1 MYGLSDQS
9 NGMPWTRFSAERQ
22 GYSRY
27 STRIP
32 VAKVTEHVFATPVEV
47 EPGILRVT
55 LPLPSGPRHVHCF
68 LIRGADGWTLVD
80 TGLGLLEPSWEEIL
94 ARVDGPVVRIFIT
107 HMHPDHVGG
116 AEAAVRATGAPV
128 FQGRLDY
135 AQCERVWGSDDWP
148 ERIAEWFVV
157 HGVPS
162 AVAEE
167 LIESGHVFADFVR
180 FAWNPTLVEP
190 GDHVDGWRVHATPG
204 HADGHLSLYRDGVLV
219 AGDTLLAPIT
229 PAIGL
234 YPESRPDPL
243 GDYVDTLRLLAA
255 LILLNAFFVAAEY
268 GLVTAR
274 RTRIIELQHQ
284 GNRRARD
291 VLRITGD
298 PPRFIAAMQLGVT
311 LTSLAIGALGEH
323 VLTQQFDPWVATA
336 LAIALSYLILTFF
349 HVVIGEL
356 VPKGVALS
364 HSEGT
369 ALWVSAPVRAFFT
382 VAEPLIWVL
391 QRSTEVVLR
400 IFGVDPPGAERDVLS
415 EAELRMLV
423 SRSTRE
429 GEIEVGEQ
437 QMIDKVFV
445 FGDKDAADVM
455 VAKPDVTAI
464 SVDMPAE
471 KAIETVLDHP
481 YTRYPVFRGTLDDIV
496 GVLHVRDLFSAIHER
511 GEENLQ

>member
-1 MYGLSDQS
+1 V
-9 NGMPWTRFSAERQ
+9 N
-22 GYSRY
+22 
-27 STRIP
+27 
-32 VAKVTEHVFATPVEV
+32 VFLE
-47 EPGILRVT
+47 L
-55 LPLPSGPRHVHCF
+55 
-68 LIRGADGWTLVD
+68 
-80 TGLGLLEPSWEEIL
+80 LG
-94 ARVDGPVVRIFIT
+94 V
-107 HMHPDHVGG
+107 
-116 AEAAVRATGAPV
+116 
-128 FQGRLDY
+128 
-135 AQCERVWGSDDWP
+135 
-148 ERIAEWFVV
+148 
-157 HGVPS
+157 
-162 AVAEE
+162 
-167 LIESGHVFADFVR
+167 
-180 FAWNPTLVEP
+180 
-190 GDHVDGWRVHATPG
+190 
-204 HADGHLSLYRDGVLV
+204 
-219 AGDTLLAPIT
+219 
-229 PAIGL
+229 
-234 YPESRPDPL
+234 
-243 GDYVDTLRLLAA
+243 AA

-311 LTSLAIGALGEH
+311 LTSLAIGALGES
-323 VLTQQFDPWVATA
+323 VLTKEFDTWVATA

-382 VAEPLIWVL
+382 VAQPLIWVL
-391 QRSTEVVLR
+391 QGSTEVVLR
-400 IFGVDPPGAERDVLS
+400 VFGVEQVGAERDVLS

-464 SVDMPAE
+464 SADMPAE
-471 KAIETVLDHP
+471 EALVTVLDHP
-481 YTRYPVFRGTLDDIV
+481 YTRYPVFRETIDDVI

-511 GEENLQ
+511 GLTDVRLEDLLRPAYVVPETKDLASLLQDFRRTNNHFAIVIDEYGALAGICTLEDLIEEIVGEIEDEFDVPEQTIVQVDDDTWRLDGRFPIDDFNERFGTEIPEEDFHTVAGFVFGQLGRAPEPGDDVPYDGLRFDVLEVDGNRIEQIAVTFVERPQPRRGDDGGGGQAEDETE

>member
-1 MYGLSDQS
+1 M
-9 NGMPWTRFSAERQ
+9 R
-22 GYSRY
+22 
-27 STRIP
+27 
-32 VAKVTEHVFATPVEV
+32 VFLE
-47 EPGILRVT
+47 
-55 LPLPSGPRHVHCF
+55 
-68 LIRGADGWTLVD
+68 LV
-80 TGLGLLEPSWEEIL
+80 
-94 ARVDGPVVRIFIT
+94 
-107 HMHPDHVGG
+107 
-116 AEAAVRATGAPV
+116 
-128 FQGRLDY
+128 
-135 AQCERVWGSDDWP
+135 
-148 ERIAEWFVV
+148 
-157 HGVPS
+157 GV
-162 AVAEE
+162 
-167 LIESGHVFADFVR
+167 
-180 FAWNPTLVEP
+180 
-190 GDHVDGWRVHATPG
+190 
-204 HADGHLSLYRDGVLV
+204 
-219 AGDTLLAPIT
+219 
-229 PAIGL
+229 
-234 YPESRPDPL
+234 
-243 GDYVDTLRLLAA
+243 AA

-291 VLRITGD
+291 VLRITSD

-382 VAEPLIWVL
+382 IAEPLIWVL

-400 IFGVDPPGAERDVLS
+400 IFSVDPPGAERDVLS

-464 SVDMPAE
+464 SAEMPAE
-471 KAIETVLDHP
+471 KALETVLDHP
-481 YTRYPVFRGTLDDIV
+481 YTRYPVFRGTIDDVI

-511 GEENLQ
+511 GLTDIRLEDLLRPPYVVPETKDLASLLQDFRRTNNHFAIVVDEYGALAGICTLEDLIEEIVGEIEDEFDVPEQTIVQLDDDTWRLDGRFPIDEFNERFGTEIPEEDFHTVAGFVFGQLGRAPEPGDDVPYDGLRFDVLEVEGNRIEQIAVTFVDRPQPRRAESGEDRPEDEIE

>member
-1 MYGLSDQS
+1 V
-9 NGMPWTRFSAERQ
+9 R
-22 GYSRY
+22 
-27 STRIP
+27 
-32 VAKVTEHVFATPVEV
+32 VFLE
-47 EPGILRVT
+47 
-55 LPLPSGPRHVHCF
+55 
-68 LIRGADGWTLVD
+68 LV
-80 TGLGLLEPSWEEIL
+80 
-94 ARVDGPVVRIFIT
+94 
-107 HMHPDHVGG
+107 
-116 AEAAVRATGAPV
+116 
-128 FQGRLDY
+128 
-135 AQCERVWGSDDWP
+135 
-148 ERIAEWFVV
+148 
-157 HGVPS
+157 GV
-162 AVAEE
+162 
-167 LIESGHVFADFVR
+167 
-180 FAWNPTLVEP
+180 
-190 GDHVDGWRVHATPG
+190 
-204 HADGHLSLYRDGVLV
+204 
-219 AGDTLLAPIT
+219 
-229 PAIGL
+229 
-234 YPESRPDPL
+234 
-243 GDYVDTLRLLAA
+243 AA

-311 LTSLAIGALGEH
+311 LTSLAIGALGAH

-382 VAEPLIWVL
+382 IAEPLIWVL

-400 IFGVDPPGAERDVLS
+400 IFSVDPPGAERDVLS

-464 SVDMPAE
+464 SAEMPAE
-471 KAIETVLDHP
+471 KALETVLDHP
-481 YTRYPVFRGTLDDIV
+481 YTRYPVFRGTIDDVI

-511 GEENLQ
+511 GLTDIRLEDLLRPPYVVPETKDLASLLQDFRRTNNHFAIVVDEYGALAGICTLEDLIEEIVGEIEDEFDVPEQTIVQLDDDTWRLDGRFPIDEFNERFGTEIPEEDFHTVAGFVFGQLGRAPEPGDDVPYDGLRFDVLEVEGNRIEQIAVTFVDRPQPRRAESGEDRPEDEIE